1 MIPNPKENRPCPGVP
16 RSAAP
21 TSGSAAEEES
31 SGRAAFEQE
40 DPLGGNEILP
50 LRPAKPQIEKNGIQH
65 YYCLGPSMNP
75 SLRAGDLLTVAP
87 YGDRGVRRGDVV
99 IFRPPGED
107 RLIAHRIISAGNK
120 KLQARGD
127 NNSRTD
133 PWILRPEDI
142 LGRVIRVERRGK
154 LRALQG
160 GSSGDLWGRVFRC
173 LTMSR
178 LALFRVFRPA
188 YRWAYRSGIF
198 LRILPFR
205 LKSRVVAI
213 QRPNGVELQLVSG
226 RFVLGRRPAG
236 SKQWLIK
243 RPFKPFLDLNRLP

>member
-1 MIPNPKENRPCPGVP
+1 MIPNRKENRPCPGVP

-21 TSGSAAEEES
+21 ASGSARDEGS
-31 SGRAAFEQE
+31 TGRSAFDQE
-40 DPLGGNEILP
+40 NPLGGNEVLP
-50 LRPAKPQIEKNGIQH
+50 FRPVRAQIEKNGIQH

-75 SLRAGDLLTVAP
+75 SLKAGDFLTLAP
-87 YGDRGVRRGDVV
+87 YGDCRLRRGDVV
-99 IFRPPGED
+99 IFRPPGQN
-107 RLIAHRIISAGNK
+107 RLIAHRIISIGNK
-120 KLQARGD
+120 KLKARGD

-154 LRALQG
+154 LRALPG
-160 GSSGDLWGRVFRC
+160 GPSGDLWGRVFRC

-213 QRPNGVELQLVSG
+213 QRPDGVELQLVAG

-243 RPFKPFLDLNRLP
+243 RPFKLFLNLDRLP

>member
-1 MIPNPKENRPCPGVP
+1 MIPNPKENKPCPGVP

-21 TSGSAAEEES
+21 ASGPAPGGESASRPADK
-31 SGRAAFEQE
+31 QE

-50 LRPAKPQIEKNGIQH
+50 LRPTKPNIEKKGIQH

-87 YGDRGVRRGDVV
+87 YRNRAVRRGDVV
-99 IFRPPGED
+99 ILRPPGED
-107 RLIAHRIISAGNK
+107 RLIAHRIILAGGD

-127 NNSRTD
+127 NNSRAD

-142 LGRVIRVERRGK
+142 LGRVVLVERRGRP
-154 LRALQG
+154 RALRG
-160 GSSGDLWGRVFRC
+160 GPSGDLRGRVIRC

-188 YRWAYRSGIF
+188 YRWADRSGIF
-198 LRILPFR
+198 KRIVPLRFR
-205 LKSRVVAI
+205 PRVVAI
-213 QRPNGVELQLVSG
+213 QRPYGVELQLAAG

-243 RPFKPFLDLNRLP
+243 RPFKPFLDLARLP

>member
-1 MIPNPKENRPCPGVP
+1 MIPNPKENKPYSGVP

-21 TSGSAAEEES
+21 ASGSASEGES
-31 SGRAAFEQE
+31 AGRPAVDQGNV
-40 DPLGGNEILP
+40 LGGNEILP
-50 LRPAKPQIEKNGIQH
+50 LRPAGHHIEKNSIQH
-65 YYCLGPSMNP
+65 YCCLGPSMNP

-87 YGDRGVRRGDVV
+87 CGDRGVRRGDVV

-107 RLIAHRIISAGNK
+107 RLIAHRIVLTAGNK
-120 KLQARGD
+120 LLARGD
-127 NNSRTD
+127 NNNRAD

-142 LGRVIRVERRGK
+142 LGRVVLVERRGRP
-154 LRALQG
+154 RALRG
-160 GSSGDLWGRVFRC
+160 GPSGDLRGRVIRC

-188 YRWAYRSGIF
+188 YRWADRSGIF
-198 LRILPFR
+198 KRIVPLRLRP
-205 LKSRVVAI
+205 RVVAI
-213 QRPNGVELQLVSG
+213 QRPNGIELQLAAG

-243 RPFKPFLDLNRLP
+243 RPFKPFLDLARLP